1 MKLLHTA
8 DLHIGKRVN
17 EFSMLEDQKVMLEQ
31 ILRITDEV
39 QPDGLLLAGDIY
51 DKSVPPGEAV
61 GLLDEFLTELVA
73 RKLQIFLISGNHDS
87 PERLNFGS
95 RILQNNGLHIAGT
108 FDGSLKYI
116 SLRDIYGP
124 VHIYLLPYVKPA
136 VVQAFYPGQDI
147 ASYEDAVRAVIAS
160 SDIDTRERNILV
172 AHQFITSGSNEPERC
187 DSETISVGGLNNIDA
202 SVFEAFDYVA
212 LGHLHGPQC
221 IGRETVRYAGSPLK
235 YSFSEARQ
243 QKSVTILEFAEK
255 GKLGIHQI
263 PLTALRD
270 LREIKGPLA
279 ELLRTGTSQD
289 QPSEDY
295 IRAIL
300 TDENEI
306 YDAIGQLRQ
315 VYPNIMRLDFANS
328 RSRPEADSRSAAFG
342 DVARKSRL
350 ELFEEFYL
358 KQNNQEMS
366 EEQHKIMQDIL
377 EQTGGDR
384 R

>member
-17 EFSMLEDQKVMLEQ
+17 EFSMLEDQKVILEQ
-31 ILRITDEV
+31 ILRITNEV

-61 GLLDEFLTELVA
+61 GLLDEFLTELVTC
-73 RKLQIFLISGNHDS
+73 KLQIFLISGNHDS

-108 FDGSLKYI
+108 FDGSLKHI
-116 SLRDIYGP
+116 LLRDTYGP

-295 IRAIL
+295 IRATL

-384 R
+384 I

>member
-17 EFSMLEDQKVMLEQ
+17 EFSMLEDQKIILDQ

-108 FDGSLKYI
+108 FDGSLKHI

-136 VVQAFYPGQDI
+136 FVQAFYPGQDI

-328 RSRPEADSRSAAFG
+328 RSRQEADSQSSASG
-342 DVARKSRL
+342 DVACKSRL

-366 EEQHKIMQDIL
+366 EEQQKIMQDII